1 MSLSSSVTEKVTERW
16 DGIAAKFAA
25 LQQRE
30 KILLAAGVL
39 LSVYLVWELAF
50 AGDLNKRRD
59 ALVKRFEAANVQLKT
74 LSTEEKMLVV
84 AINND
89 PNAAK
94 RRTIVRLE
102 KQLQAANKKLQ
113 EMSVGLLSADQLPQV
128 LHDVL
133 RESDQLE
140 LVGME
145 SKAPVKLQL
154 AQEKREPTGQSEEDE
169 AVALAEDL
177 YEEDQARYVGDERM
191 EEERI
196 IGVYKHSV
204 KITLKGEYFSVIAYL
219 QKLEALN
226 WKLFW
231 ENIEY
236 QVDRYPGA
244 VVTLEVYT
252 LSTDRGVLGV

>member
-1 MSLSSSVTEKVTERW
+1 
-16 DGIAAKFAA
+16 
-25 LQQRE
+25 
-30 KILLAAGVL
+30 
-39 LSVYLVWELAF
+39 
-50 AGDLNKRRD
+50 
-59 ALVKRFEAANVQLKT
+59 
-74 LSTEEKMLVV
+74 
-84 AINND
+84 
-89 PNAAK
+89 
-94 RRTIVRLE
+94 
-102 KQLQAANKKLQ
+102 
-113 EMSVGLLSADQLPQV
+113 
-128 LHDVL
+128 
-133 RESDQLE
+133 
-140 LVGME
+140 ME

-177 YEEDQARYVGDERM
+177 YEEEQARYVGDERM